1 MKVLK
6 NFYAKKDG
14 LIKFYSVGKECDAD
28 ETENLI
34 RLGLVEKPKR
44 KPRKKVENKNAAP
57 KNLEDK

>member
-14 LIKFYSVGKECDAD
+14 IVKFYPLGSECDAD
-28 ETENLI
+28 KTENLV

-44 KPRKKVENKNAAP
+44 KPRKKVENKDAAP